1 MQYIVIAYGD
11 YERGLRRREI
21 VINARD
27 EEEAWRR
34 AWKTFPEYKELMVC
48 EEGENG

>member
-11 YERGLRRREI
+11 YERGLRRQEI

-27 EEEAWRR
+27 EEEAWTR
-34 AWKTFPEYKELMVC
+34 AWMTFPEYKELLVTRK
-48 EEGENG
+48 E